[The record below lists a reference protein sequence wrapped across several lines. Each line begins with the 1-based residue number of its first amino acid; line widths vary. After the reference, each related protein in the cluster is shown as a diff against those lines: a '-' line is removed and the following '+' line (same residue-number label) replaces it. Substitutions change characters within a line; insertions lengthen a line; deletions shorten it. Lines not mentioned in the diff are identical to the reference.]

1 MQYYELQTL
10 IQYLYLKSK
19 DNWEQAR
26 LIAYIIA
33 QANSKNKIK
42 VTDIM
47 SFPWEKI
54 GNKENQ
60 KVTDEQIEQLAR
72 QAKEFEKL
80 LNTR

>member
-1 MQYYELQTL
+1 
-10 IQYLYLKSK
+10 LKSK

-72 QAKEFEKL
+72 
-80 LNTR
+80 